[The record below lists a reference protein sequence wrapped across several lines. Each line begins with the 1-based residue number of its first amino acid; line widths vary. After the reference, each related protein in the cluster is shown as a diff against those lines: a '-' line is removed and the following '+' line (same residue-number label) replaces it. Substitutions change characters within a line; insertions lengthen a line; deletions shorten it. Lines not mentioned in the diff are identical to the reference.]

1 MEEAR
6 KRRLLGE
13 QGYTTYRRIRYILY
27 LRKVRSRRRRESPPQ
42 PPPRPAPALP
52 TREKPRKRPLREG
65 LYRLYRIIRFL
76 NHRRQVVRAEKKRK
90 RTLRRAQR
98 REEKRDFRQRMKEA
112 YRREMAA
119 PAQPAGPVR
128 RLKGEETTG
137 KGPVRSPKER
147 IYRLYRILRFLLRR
161 SKKVRKQR
169 ILLTK
174 EKREKERREKEEIR
188 QRLVQ
193 LQVSERQHER
203 ELRLKVRKKK
213 KQSMKRRLRLTRFV
227 LRKAGRNLLIFIR
240 TLTWR
245 RVKDFLF
252 GIPSMLL
259 NRESRSSFF
268 IISLN
273 SFALYVLSYLTIYLA
288 GQLITIFGAFQ
299 FKYKTILYYYKIYYN
314 IDSGDWFADA
324 VKVLYSIPPV
334 TGLFFG
340 ILFLIIYHNVK
351 QRAGLVKVFFLWGYI
366 HGFTIFFSAVLWGTL
381 LNKGFGYVI
390 TYLYYSDTG
399 KMIFSIVAIFFL
411 FVVGLLSARP
421 FQVSANCYYTF
432 LDRSNRRFFMVSQ
445 VLIPAFFGTLLL
457 IMLKIP
463 NNFYIGTKDLVVH
476 ESLMLLTVFLGI
488 LPIMATYANYNEL
501 YFEEEEKPVRL
512 SRMGLILMI
521 IVVLAFRIGLS
532 KGIAF
537 G

>member
-6 KRRLLGE
+6 KRKLLGE
-13 QGYTTYRRIRYILY
+13 QGYKTYRRIRYIRY
-27 LRKVRSRRRRESPPQ
+27 LRKVRSQRRRETPRQ
-42 PPPRPAPALP
+42 PGPRPVPVIVS
-52 TREKPRKRPLREG
+52 REKPRKRPLKERF
-65 LYRLYRIIRFL
+65 YRLYRIIRFL
-76 NHRRQVVRAEKKRK
+76 NHRRQVVMAEKRRKRK
-90 RTLRRAQR
+90 LQRAQR
-98 REEKRDFRQRMKEA
+98 REEKREFRQRMRKA

-119 PAQPAGPVR
+119 PAQQAGSI
-128 RLKGEETTG
+128 KMSEEEQKTG

-161 SKKVRKQR
+161 WKKVRRQHA
-169 ILLTK
+169 LLMK
-174 EKREKERREKEEIR
+174 KKRETDRSEKEEIR
-188 QRLVQ
+188 QRLLQ
-193 LQVSERQHER
+193 LQASDRRHER
-203 ELRLKVRKKK
+203 ELRLKQRSKK

-227 LRKAGRNLLIFIR
+227 LRKGSRNLLIFFR
-240 TLTWR
+240 TLTWK

-252 GIPSMLL
+252 RIPSVFL
-259 NRESRSSFF
+259 NREARSSFF

-273 SFALYVLSYLTIYLA
+273 SLSLYILSYLTIYVA

-299 FKYKTILYYYKIYYN
+299 FRYKTILYYYKIYYN

-324 VKVLYSIPPV
+324 VKVLYSIPPL

-340 ILFLIIYHNVK
+340 IIFLIIYHNVK
-351 QRAGLVKVFFLWGYI
+351 QKAGLLKVFFLWGYI

-399 KMIFSIVAIFFL
+399 KMIFSILAIFFL
-411 FVVGLLSARP
+411 FVVGLMSARP
-421 FQVSANCYYTF
+421 FQVSANCYYAF

-445 VLIPAFFGTLLL
+445 VLVPAFLGTVLL
-457 IMLKIP
+457 ILLKIP

-501 YFEEEEKPVRL
+501 FFEEEEKRVRL
-512 SRMGLILMI
+512 SRAGLILMI
-521 IVVLAFRIGLS
+521 IVVLVFRIGLS
-532 KGIAF
+532 KGIPF